1 MARRKKKPEA
11 HANHERWLVS
21 YADFITLLFAVF
33 VTLFAMSQ
41 TDKRKVE
48 EVIASLRE
56 SFGYAKSSPMS
67 KVNVLDS
74 TELSQIPSITPPASR
89 GPMNPQMPF
98 SKNSKNRYQ
107 GEEKD
112 FKKARASLEAY
123 LLKNGMQDKVSL
135 EITRRGLV
143 VSLKEAGFFD
153 SGSADIKVSSYQ
165 LLAKVAES
173 LSDYSNQIR
182 VEGHTD
188 NVPINTHVFPS
199 NWELSAARA
208 TNIVRHLVSYY
219 KFEPENLSAT
229 GYAEFRAVADN
240 GNADGRAKNRRV
252 DIVVLTG
259 DVAKGEPQDFRQ
271 AVLPPATGGVPAGEP
286 ASAASRDG
294 VAPRS
299 AL

>member
-1 MARRKKKPEA
+1 MARRKKKPEP

-74 TELSQIPSITPPASR
+74 TELSQIPAISAPAAR
-89 GPMNPQMPF
+89 GDMQPSMPF
-98 SKNSKNRYQ
+98 SKTTKQQYHA
-107 GEEKD
+107 EEKD

-135 EITRRGLV
+135 EIDRRGLV
-143 VSLKEAGFFD
+143 ISLKEAGFFD
-153 SGSADIKVSSYQ
+153 SGSAEIRVSSYP
-165 LLAKVAES
+165 LLAKIAES
-173 LSDYSNQIR
+173 LSDYNNDIR

-188 NVPINTHVFPS
+188 NVPINTPAFPS
-199 NWELSAARA
+199 NWELSTARA
-208 TNIVRHLVSYY
+208 TNIVRHLVYYY
-219 KFEPENLSAT
+219 KFAPQKLSAT
-229 GYAEFRAVADN
+229 GYAEYRSVADN
-240 GNADGRAKNRRV
+240 STKEGREKNRRV
-252 DIVVLTG
+252 DIVVLSSDG
-259 DVAKGEPQDFRQ
+259 ERGEPRNI
-271 AVLPPATGGVPAGEP
+271 
-286 ASAASRDG
+286 
-294 VAPRS
+294 
-299 AL
+299 